1 MCIRDSYRTGPDK
14 TVERPAIGRRS
25 SECQIDCVNLLIP
38 GSADFESDSGAEEPN
53 QMPSSEELLISVVD
67 FLRGEVMSATEGR
80 NRFLSRVAANSLDI
94 VIREKQLGAIV
105 LEKEYERLKILL
117 NEDSDQ
123 RSLNELRWDLV
134 HRLRDDY
141 QVLDQELLQF
151 HLRSTVVNQIAID
164 QPCLLYTSDAAD
176 E

>member
-1 MCIRDSYRTGPDK
+1 
-14 TVERPAIGRRS
+14 
-25 SECQIDCVNLLIP
+25 
-38 GSADFESDSGAEEPN
+38 
-53 QMPSSEELLISVVD
+53 MPSSEELLKSVVD

-94 VIREKQLGAIV
+94 VLRERQLGAIA
-105 LEKEYERLKILL
+105 LENEYERLKMLL

-123 RSLNELRWDLV
+123 RLLNDLRWDLV

-141 QVLDQELLQF
+141 KALDQELLQF

-164 QPCLLYTSDAAD
+164 QPKYPGFAEALQSIKKGGV
-176 E
+176 